1 MTDIYRYPKQILDK
15 STDYFRLDIVEY
27 TASGIR
33 EGKETTTPERF
44 NKDDKGN
51 IQKPDKNKISNLVIN
66 RASFSASRSGSRR
79 NIESDIKKKKVST
92 SIHLPI
98 PSNIQD
104 GNSVNFGP
112 GSMDGFTA
120 NALNYAKGLM
130 DVDKYN
136 TVADFLTKGM
146 LSGALGLFDNKAR
159 EFFLRNLASQAANI
173 PFGGNLTAAQLLAR
187 ETGQVLNPN
196 MELLFEG
203 VNLRSFRFS
212 FKLTPRSPIEAK
224 EVKQIIRTL
233 KQSMCPSIDG
243 DYFLKTPKIFEILY
257 MQGGQPH
264 PFLHK
269 FKQCALTDMSVN
281 YTGEGTYATYGGA
294 EGIERG
300 VPVSMIMDLS
310 FKELEPIYA
319 GDYDSEKDRNGKI
332 IREAPGGVGY

>member
-1 MTDIYRYPKQILDK
+1 MLDQ

-27 TASGIR
+27 TASGIGKGNETPKSEVFKNNN
-33 EGKETTTPERF
+33 EGKVE
-44 NKDDKGN
+44 
-51 IQKPDKNKISNLVIN
+51 KINGLASIN
-66 RASFSASRSGSRR
+66 RESFSTSRSGSRR
-79 NIESDIKKKKVST
+79 NIESDIKKKIENKK
-92 SIHLPI
+92 ILNAIYLPM

-130 DVDKYN
+130 NVEKYN
-136 TVADFLTKGM
+136 TAADFLTKGM

-187 ETGQVLNPN
+187 QTGKVLNPN

-203 VNLRSFRFS
+203 VNLRSFKFS

-310 FKELEPIYA
+310 FKELEPIYES
-319 GDYDSEKDRNGKI
+319 DYTDNEQGKI
-332 IREAPGGVGY
+332 GVGY

>member
-1 MTDIYRYPKQILDK
+1 MANIYRYPKQILDK
-15 STDYFRLDIVEY
+15 STDYFRLDIVKY
-27 TASGIR
+27 TPSGI
-33 EGKETTTPERF
+33 GNKTTTTEVF
-44 NKDDKGN
+44 TKDNKGN
-51 IQKPDKNKISNLVIN
+51 IQKSAAVAARGPNTFVVNKT
-66 RASFSASRSGSRR
+66 SFSTSRSESRR
-79 NIESDIKKKKVST
+79 KIASDAKKILT
-92 SIHLPI
+92 TIHLPI

-130 DVDKYN
+130 DVDQYN
-136 TVADFLTKGM
+136 TAADFLTRGL
-146 LSGALGLFDNKAR
+146 LSGGLALFDDKAK
-159 EFFLRNLASQAANI
+159 EFFMRDLASQAANI

-212 FKLTPRSPIEAK
+212 FKLTPRSPDEAF
-224 EVKQIIRTL
+224 EVKEIIRTL
-233 KQSMCPSIDG
+233 KKSMCPSIDG
-243 DYFLKTPKIFEILY
+243 DYYLKTPKIFEILY
-257 MQGGQPH
+257 MQGDNYH

-319 GDYDSEKDRNGKI
+319 GEYDPEKDSNRKI

>member
-1 MTDIYRYPKQILDK
+1 MAETYRYPSQILDK

-27 TASGIR
+27 TASGI
-33 EGKETTTPERF
+33 GKGNETTKEFYTKNNTTGKIEKVDALTGDF
-44 NKDDKGN
+44 EVNKT
-51 IQKPDKNKISNLVIN
+51 
-66 RASFSASRSGSRR
+66 SFIASRSKSRR
-79 NIESDIKKKKVST
+79 NIESDINKKIISA
-92 SIHLPI
+92 SIHLPM

-120 NALNYAKGLM
+120 NALNYARGLM
-130 DVDKYN
+130 DVDQYN
-136 TVADFLTKGM
+136 TAADFLTRGL
-146 LSGALGLFDNKAR
+146 LSGGLALFDDKAK
-159 EFFLRNLASQAANI
+159 EFFLRDLASQAANI

-203 VNLRSFRFS
+203 VNLRSFKFS
-212 FKLTPRSPIEAK
+212 FKLTPRSPKEAFQ
-224 EVKQIIRTL
+224 VKQIIRTL

-243 DYFLKTPKIFEILY
+243 DYYLKTPKIFEILY
-257 MQGGQPH
+257 MQGGKYH
-264 PFLHK
+264 PFLHR

-294 EGIERG
+294 EGIDRG
-300 VPVSMIMDLS
+300 VPISMIMDLS

-319 GDYDSEKDRNGKI
+319 GDYGPQKDPNGNI
-332 IREAPGGVGY
+332 TRAAPGGVGF

>member
-1 MTDIYRYPKQILDK
+1 MAETYRYPKQILDE

-27 TASGIR
+27 TAVGIR
-33 EGKETTTPERF
+33 EGEETTTKETF
-44 NKDDKGN
+44 NKDNKGN
-51 IQKPDKNKISNLVIN
+51 IRKPDNRIGNLVVN
-66 RASFSASRSGSRR
+66 RASFSASRSESRR
-79 NIESDIKKKKVST
+79 KIESDIKKKIISAA
-92 SIHLPI
+92 IHLPM

-120 NALNYAKGLM
+120 NALNYARGLM

-136 TVADFLTKGM
+136 TVADFLTTGM
-146 LSGALGLFDNKAR
+146 LSGALGLFDNDAK

-212 FKLTPRSPIEAK
+212 FKLTPRSPDEAFQ
-224 EVKQIIRTL
+224 VKQIIRTL
-233 KQSMCPSIDG
+233 KQSMCPSING
-243 DYFLKTPKIFEILY
+243 KYFLKTPKIFEILY
-257 MQGGQPH
+257 MQGDKYH

-300 VPVSMIMDLS
+300 VPISMIMDLS

-319 GDYDSEKDRNGKI
+319 SDYDPERDPSGKI
-332 IREAPGGVGY
+332 TREAPGGVGY

>member
-120 NALNYAKGLM
+120 NALNYARGLM
-130 DVDKYN
+130 DVDQYN
-136 TVADFLTKGM
+136 TAADFLTKGV
-146 LSGALGLFDNKAR
+146 LSGGLALFDNDAR
-159 EFFLRNLASQAANI
+159 EFFMRDLASQAANI

-233 KQSMCPSIDG
+233 KQSMCPSING
-243 DYFLKTPKIFEILY
+243 KYFLKTPKIFEILY

-310 FKELEPIYA
+310 FKELEPIYES
-319 GDYDSEKDRNGKI
+319 DYTDNEQGKI
-332 IREAPGGVGY
+332 GVGY